1 MTTGH
6 TAGPLALISTLASR
20 FQFFHCIAIQE
31 FLLRLPLE
39 DLRWPVSS
47 APRLDTKPFAVK
59 TALVVDVDP
68 QLESLLLDSL
78 KPGQWVIQHTRD
90 NRSALV
96 QAEGRSFDLILTS
109 ERSSGSEDVELLRK
123 LRRVR
128 PHTRLIILAD
138 ESTPADVI
146 ASMREHAFSYFS
158 KPYSPSALAEM
169 IRIAAEGPCWDDGIE
184 VVSATPEWIRILARC
199 TVNTADRLL
208 QFLDEIA
215 DLPEA
220 EKHGVAMAFREIL
233 LNAIE
238 HGGRLDP
245 AKYVEISYVR
255 AKHMVE
261 CLVKDPGE
269 GFTLDEIPHAAVANP
284 PDDPFHHV
292 NFRETQGMRPGGYG
306 VLLAKHLVD
315 ELLYNEKGNE
325 VLLVKY
331 IDPLRVQSA

>member
-1 MTTGH
+1 
-6 TAGPLALISTLASR
+6 
-20 FQFFHCIAIQE
+20 
-31 FLLRLPLE
+31 
-39 DLRWPVSS
+39 VSS
-47 APRLDTKPFAVK
+47 APRLDAKPFAVK
-59 TALVVDVDP
+59 TALVVDADP
-68 QLESLLLDSL
+68 QVESLLLDSL
-78 KPGQWVIQHTRD
+78 KPGQWVIQHARD
-90 NRSALV
+90 NRSALA
-96 QAEGRSFDLILTS
+96 QAEGRAFDLILTS
-109 ERSSGSEDVELLRK
+109 EKSSGSDDVELLRK

-184 VVSATPEWIRILARC
+184 IVSATPEWIRVMARC

-208 QFLDEIA
+208 QFLNEIA
-215 DLPEA
+215 DLPEE
-220 EKHGVAMAFREIL
+220 EKHAVASASREIL

-245 AKYVEISYVR
+245 SKYVEISYVR

-261 CLVKDPGE
+261 CLIKDPGE
-269 GFTLDEIPHAAVANP
+269 GFTLDEIPHAAIANP
-284 PDDPFHHV
+284 PDDPFHHMTI
-292 NFRETQGMRPGGYG
+292 REAEGMRPGGYG
-306 VLLAKHLVD
+306 VLLAQHMVD
-315 ELLYNEKGNE
+315 ELMYNEKGNE

-331 IDPLRVQSA
+331 IDLSRVPPA